1 MKFPKPKEYYEFI
14 YQTYRKKDRNSC
26 HQYRINGKVVSEEVY
41 YDSRSEL
48 YQKPGSYIVACTTTT
63 INKDTE
69 RTTLT
74 LLVRK

>member
-14 YQTYRKKDRNSC
+14 YQSYRKKDRNSC

-41 YDSRSEL
+41 YDSRTEL
-48 YQKPGSYIVACTTTT
+48 YQRPGAYVVNCFGTM